1 MLTSAV
7 SPAGV
12 KARLGI
18 DGVLAAVGA
27 GHPNRADPGGRALA
41 RINSS
46 TSGVPVGTRSSLSA
60 GRGDHHRIRAKT
72 RCFGLQP
79 QSCARETHD
88 AQGASRL
95 PCISTHLPMP
105 CLQRVLPAP
114 PTHHWEGLTQKAT
127 AKVPSGHCA

>member
-1 MLTSAV
+1 MGEPAGHSVLTGAV
-7 SPAGV
+7 SPARV

-18 DGVLAAVGA
+18 DGVLAAVRA

-46 TSGVPVGTRSSLSA
+46 TSSVPVEKRS
-60 GRGDHHRIRAKT
+60 RVRE
-72 RCFGLQP
+72 
-79 QSCARETHD
+79 ARQL
-88 AQGASRL
+88 AVRQAVLKASRL
-95 PCISTHLPMP
+95 PCIKTHLAMP
-105 CLQRVLPAP
+105 RLQRVPPAP